1 MYRPTH
7 SIGIFG
13 ALILML
19 CIQDSHAGSATWDVN
34 PSSGDWNT
42 ATNWTPT
49 TVPNGFGDVATFG
62 FSHITDV
69 FVSHPRNTQS
79 DTVDAIIFSA
89 SATNPYTITIPPGPL
104 NLFVGGIVNNS
115 GVTQNFVVNA
125 GPGGSFGE
133 LFVDGVTVG
142 GSITFTNNGSTSFNG
157 GLTVFSGGSASDCTF
172 INNGNRASVGFA
184 NAGTTDFLSAT
195 TYNGTFINN
204 GGTVSGA
211 EGGATR
217 LSDSTAVG
225 GTFTNNGSAV
235 SGAKGGATK
244 FEGRSSATDST
255 LIANGGINGG
265 QGGKILFSGL
275 SDGGTS
281 RVAVFGNGNLDISL
295 HHGSVTIGSLEGDG
309 HVFLGS
315 NNLSEGSNN
324 LSTVFSGTIADVGS
338 LTKIGSGTL
347 VLSGANSYSGE
358 TNVTGG
364 ILQLDGSITSK
375 TTVGAGGTISGRG
388 TINGNLVNRSTVSP
402 GDGLLGTLAING
414 SYTQASSGALLID
427 IAGADSGQ
435 TSLLNVFG
443 TASLV
448 GLLDPVLQNGFVP
461 LVGEQFVFLE
471 YGSLSGALFIHDRNI
486 DDAMEH
492 WVISYEPGQA
502 ILTVAAGK
510 ASVPDQASTL
520 LLMTLS
526 LVTLLGLHAN
536 PRRS

>member
-1 MYRPTH
+1 M
-7 SIGIFG
+7 
-13 ALILML
+13 
-19 CIQDSHAGSATWDVN
+19 
-34 PSSGDWNT
+34 
-42 ATNWTPT
+42 
-49 TVPNGFGDVATFG
+49 FG

-172 INNGNRASVGFA
+172 INNGNRASVEFA
-184 NAGTTDFLSAT
+184 NAGTTDFFPRPRTMELLLTTAGPSAAQKAARRI
-195 TYNGTFINN
+195 YSIRPQS
-204 GGTVSGA
+204 V
-211 EGGATR
+211 ELLRIMVVR
-217 LSDSTAVG
+217 LA
-225 GTFTNNGSAV
+225 AP
-235 SGAKGGATK
+235 KGGATK

-265 QGGKILFSGL
+265 QGGKILFYGL

-324 LSTVFSGTIADVGS
+324 LGTVFSGTIVDVGS

-402 GDGLLGTLAING
+402 GDGLPGTLAING

-427 IAGADSGQ
+427 IEGADSSQ
-435 TSLLNVFG
+435 KSLLNVFG
-443 TASLV
+443 TASLA

-536 PRRS
+536 LRRS